1 MRKISMFTFE
11 ILQPLRERYRISTV
25 EYSHS
30 ELFVVTGTA
39 VSVISCISFVDSS
52 PNLPFSHP
60 FVCRRNLASHKK
72 FDICCINFHIR
83 SNVGIMAGNRDT
95 VNQSESWNCIMRG

>member
-1 MRKISMFTFE
+1 MG
-11 ILQPLRERYRISTV
+11 TV

-30 ELFVVTGTA
+30 ELYGLSVVTGRA
-39 VSVISCISFVDSS
+39 LSVISCTSFVDSS
-52 PNLPFSHP
+52 PNLFFFSST
-60 FVCRRNLASHKK
+60 FLTTKLGSAEKQ

-95 VNQSESWNCIMRG
+95 VNQSES